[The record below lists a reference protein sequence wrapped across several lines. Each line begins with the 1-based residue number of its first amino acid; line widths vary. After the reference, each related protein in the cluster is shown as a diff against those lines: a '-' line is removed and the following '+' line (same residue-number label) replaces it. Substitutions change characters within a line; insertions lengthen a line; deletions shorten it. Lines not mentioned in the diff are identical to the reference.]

1 MTDLTALYSI
11 DVFTMMH
18 TCPKQRYKQNIR
30 ESCHI
35 LLPSSI
41 SMQFIILFTI
51 IARPRDKLCPHH
63 KAEVI
68 ISATPIGNIIGWGKS
83 RDMVKLY
90 VYFK

>member
-18 TCPKQRYKQNIR
+18 TCPKHRYKQNIR

-68 ISATPIGNIIGWGKS
+68 ISATPIGEYHRVG
-83 RDMVKLY
+83 
-90 VYFK
+90 